1 MTFKV
6 QQEKG
11 KGKGKQEKEK
21 GEGKQE
27 NGKKGKGQ
35 EKRRRA
41 IFDSSLP
48 LQLASR
54 RLIHQLDDY

>member
-11 KGKGKQEKEK
+11 NGKQEKEK
-21 GEGKQE
+21 GKEKQE

-35 EKRRRA
+35 EKGRRA
-41 IFDSSLP
+41 IFDFFLP

>member
-11 KGKGKQEKEK
+11 NGKQEKEK
-21 GEGKQE
+21 GEEKQE

-35 EKRRRA
+35 EKGRRA

>member
-11 KGKGKQEKEK
+11 NGKQEREK
-21 GEGKQE
+21 GKEKQE

-35 EKRRRA
+35 EKGRRA